1 MGATPQNETSRSRI
15 VSLCSLVNNMCNFQR
30 GVVSPH
36 YHGQCT
42 STLYQRNSTLYRAAP
57 LVGGRANRPGK
68 MWDT

>member
-36 YHGQCT
+36 YHGQC
-42 STLYQRNSTLYRAAP
+42 NSTLYRAAP